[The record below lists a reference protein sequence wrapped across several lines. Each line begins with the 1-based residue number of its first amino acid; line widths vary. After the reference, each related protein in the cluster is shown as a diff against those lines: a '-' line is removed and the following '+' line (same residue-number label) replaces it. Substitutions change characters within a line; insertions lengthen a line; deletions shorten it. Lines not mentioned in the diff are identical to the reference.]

1 MSAIN
6 WFLRWWLRGKRY
18 KWSRFRRRFFERK
31 YLDTTLPVVSSLE
44 DIESCLGQVT
54 WTKDGL
60 LHLYDSIS
68 YPQVTWAKKKD
79 DCDGFAILAAELLR
93 RLDSKTNPVLITALG
108 RPVKYSHTVCAFTS
122 PHNTLWYYD
131 CQFLRRGEW
140 QAYSDVV
147 SEANQRIQ
155 RLVCWDVV
163 NPMTLD
169 TIEFHRV

>member
-1 MSAIN
+1 MSIIDC
-6 WFLRWWLRGKRY
+6 FLRSWLRGNRY
-18 KWSRFRRRFFERK
+18 RWSWLRRRLFERR
-31 YLDTTLPVVSSLE
+31 YLGTTLPVVNSLE
-44 DIESCLGQVT
+44 DIESCLRQVT
-54 WTKDGL
+54 WTQDGL

-79 DCDGFAILAAELLR
+79 DCDGFAILAAELLHR
-93 RLDSKTNPVLITALG
+93 SKPNSNPVLITALG

-131 CQFLRRGEW
+131 CQYLRRGEW
-140 QAYSDVV
+140 QAYGDIV
-147 SEANQRIQ
+147 SEANERIQ